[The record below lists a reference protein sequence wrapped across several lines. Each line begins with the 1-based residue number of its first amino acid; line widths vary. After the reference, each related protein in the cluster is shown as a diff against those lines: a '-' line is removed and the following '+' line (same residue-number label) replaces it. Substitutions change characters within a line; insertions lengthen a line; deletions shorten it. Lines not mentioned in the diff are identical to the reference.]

1 MALAVVSRTRETG
14 STPQNGGGTITTVT
28 PTLFSVRYLK
38 RNGLHWPGTGRWLQ
52 QRYAEVC
59 SGCKN
64 EGRFGILG
72 YQWRVLRFNDNTRQ
86 STAKVLAAYRES
98 EPESIFLMQQAHCLA
113 VPYLKSMISVGLTTI
128 ASCGYDLLNAIRGK
142 QILNI
147 LCIGHGGGSLPLFLA
162 SKIQGANVDI
172 VEIDPLVISA
182 SIQAMGFP
190 AFSVMT
196 ASGDRSS
203 GRPRFIDDI
212 MWKGIHERL
221 FLYELDAED
230 FISNT
235 TNLYDM
241 VFIDAYDGDDIF
253 PHKLWDPNSTFL
265 EALTKR
271 VHPKHGTVVVN
282 LHSDSDIVEPDGSVP
297 SVLEHILPMGK
308 YVSQIGRA
316 YMDVLVGDESYEKNS
331 GLGFTVAV
339 PWVCNTSLVVC
350 KGLEMNCEYLN
361 RDSVMNT
368 LISKSLEVER
378 LLKLPF
384 SCLEYIKR
392 GFVLLD

>member
-1 MALAVVSRTRETG
+1 
-14 STPQNGGGTITTVT
+14 
-28 PTLFSVRYLK
+28 
-38 RNGLHWPGTGRWLQ
+38 
-52 QRYAEVC
+52 
-59 SGCKN
+59 
-64 EGRFGILG
+64 
-72 YQWRVLRFNDNTRQ
+72 
-86 STAKVLAAYRES
+86 
-98 EPESIFLMQQAHCLA
+98 
-113 VPYLKSMISVGLTTI
+113 
-128 ASCGYDLLNAIRGK
+128 
-142 QILNI
+142 
-147 LCIGHGGGSLPLFLA
+147 
-162 SKIQGANVDI
+162 
-172 VEIDPLVISA
+172 
-182 SIQAMGFP
+182 
-190 AFSVMT
+190 
-196 ASGDRSS
+196 
-203 GRPRFIDDI
+203 

-282 LHSDSDIVEPDGSVP
+282 LHSDSDVVEPDGSVP
-297 SVLEHILPMGK
+297 SVLEHVLPMGK
-308 YVSQIGRA
+308 YVFRIGRA
-316 YMDVLVGDESYEKNS
+316 YKDVLVGDEKSS

-350 KGLEMNCEYLN
+350 KGLKMNCEYLN

-368 LISKSLEVER
+368 LISKSLEVEH

-392 GFVLLD
+392 GFVLID